1 MHAVLTNQIADIFH
15 FNDNLSYPIHILA
28 NNYFSSFVW
37 HIRKVRPETWDSC
50 WDPRPEYWDP
60 S

>member
-15 FNDNLSYPIHILA
+15 FNDNVSYPIHILA

-37 HIRKVRPETWDSC
+37 HIRKVRPETWDS
-50 WDPRPEYWDP
+50 
-60 S
+60 